1 MALIQTAQVAEW
13 LGWSADKVTER
24 QADLT
29 RVAEAAST
37 GIRRMCGR
45 AFEPAN
51 GQARIFDVPMTAFEL
66 LTGDVR
72 AVTAVDVRRSVSQDW
87 SPIDTG
93 GWQLRYGARRDW
105 PFQSIIRTDGY
116 FFPAGT
122 QVVQDYGRLGVR
134 DRAPQHRAGH
144 ADAGRQTARQSP
156 KSQAGGDLVH
166 RRSEVDFGSYFDF
179 DIMELVNDFKTATGS
194 VA

>member
-87 SPIDTG
+87 SPVEAG

-122 QVVQDYGRLGVR
+122 QVVRITGDWEFETVPPSIEQATLMLAAKLLA
-134 DRAPQHRAGH
+134 RA
-144 ADAGRQTARQSP
+144 QSP
-156 KSQAGGDLVH
+156 KQVATSFTGA
-166 RRSEVDFGSYFDF
+166 EVDFGSYFDF

>member
-37 GIRRMCGR
+37 GIRRLCGR
-45 AFEPAN
+45 DFEPAN
-51 GQARIFDVPMTAFEL
+51 AQARVFDVPVSVFEL
-66 LTGDVR
+66 MTGDVR
-72 AVTAVDVRRSVSQDW
+72 AVTAVDVRRSVNQDW
-87 SPIDTG
+87 TAIAAG
-93 GWQLRYGARRDW
+93 GWELRYGARRDW
-105 PFQSIIRTDGY
+105 PFQTIIRTDGY

-122 QVVQDYGRLGVR
+122 QVVRITGDWEFETVPPSVEQATLMLASKLLA
-134 DRAPQHRAGH
+134 RA
-144 ADAGRQTARQSP
+144 QSP
-156 KSQAGGDLVH
+156 KQVATSFAG
-166 RRSEVDFGSYFDF
+166 SEVDFGSYYDF
-179 DIMELVNDFKTATGS
+179 DIMELVADFKTATGS